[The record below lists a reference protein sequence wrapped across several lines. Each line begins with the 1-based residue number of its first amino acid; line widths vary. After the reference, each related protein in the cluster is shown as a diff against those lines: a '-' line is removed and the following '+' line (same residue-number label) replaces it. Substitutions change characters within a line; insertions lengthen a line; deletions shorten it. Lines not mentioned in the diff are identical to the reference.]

1 MDLDPKLVQRL
12 TRPIHQ
18 PGVTNHRM
26 ADRLIDRAERLVN
39 RLPLLDQQ
47 LARWSA
53 IADLETEDIPIVYAQ
68 VNEADQSAADDWPQD
83 QPQRVQGKNQ
93 TDSGEGDLPIA
104 VATPMQP
111 SIPPDLSRV
120 EPSQAPQIGT
130 ETGNPK
136 TAIAPLAPIVTTT
149 APIIQAQRDL
159 VISPDAAPLDGV
171 TPPLPLD
178 HTDQF
183 STPQAQGRLQTSP
196 PEADRGSMPSTSA
209 PVVEAIAPLGPVTN
223 QTTGV
228 IQAKLETGATPA
240 QPLEMGEDHDAI
252 APVQAAES
260 LQSVTASPIDQPSV
274 IKNPA
279 FDPQVMQAALSLDQ
293 PNLNPLPRDLPL
305 ATMPPAVN
313 QNESGHSELEDHR
326 VSAIAPS
333 PAQSATVEILTTPLS
348 PDSAS
353 SISDSMPLVQPSA
366 SSESAS
372 SEAASSEAARSK
384 SARSKSTRSKSARS
398 KSARSKSAR
407 SEAAAPRV
415 EAIAPLGPVTNQT
428 TGVIQ
433 AKLETGATPAQPLEM
448 GVDHNAIAP
457 VQAAESLQS
466 VTASPIDQS
475 SVIKNPAFDPQVMQ
489 AALSLDQPNLNPLP
503 RDLPL
508 AAMPP
513 AVNQN
518 ESGHSELE
526 DHRVSA
532 IAPSP
537 AQSATVEILTT
548 PLSPDSAHSDSMPL
562 VQPSASSEAASSEA
576 ASSEAASS
584 KSARSKSARSKSARS
599 KSARSEAAAPRVE
612 AIAPLGPVTNQTT
625 GVIQAKLETGAT
637 PAQPLA
643 IGEDQNAIAPVQA
656 AESLQSVTASP
667 IDQSS
672 VIKNPAFDPQVMQAA
687 LSLDQPNLNPL
698 PRDLPLATMP
708 PAVNQNESG
717 HSELEDHRVS
727 AIAPSPAQSATSEI
741 LTTPLSPD
749 SASPTPDSMPLVQ
762 PSASSEAA
770 SSEAARLKSA
780 SSKSA
785 SSKSTTSKSASLK
798 SARSE
803 AAAPIGGA
811 IAPLATNQTTGV
823 IQAKLETG
831 AKLVQ
836 PLEMESAAQPLNGG
850 EDQSAKALPPPKPD
864 IQPQTTALPT
874 IQTRPFT
881 EGIVQAKFA
890 AGATLP
896 MVAPSEGLAL
906 SPHSSG
912 FTSLN
917 LAASN
922 PIAAPLTTVPAGVTE
937 PILTPFT
944 PPRFPAVVS
953 VPSLDPAP
961 PPSIVLHAQ
970 NFRAEQE
977 NPLAHPQQAIAT
989 IVPRDGGD
997 RRYPQ
1002 DQPIFLGLNRIEGD
1016 QADGAKGSGAI
1027 AVPNRVAISPQVLAT
1042 PSEQGQDFTFVL
1054 PNQSETATMPQTAA
1068 LVQALEP
1075 ITPRV
1080 QPSSDANH
1088 PGSRVQ
1094 SVEMPQPIS
1103 PLVNA
1108 EIGRNTSP
1116 ELVVTT
1122 SQAANPMAASATPA
1136 LPRAIAQPL
1145 PSSRNPAHEEQ
1156 PALAVFSRP
1165 LEVPP
1170 STPTALGVTAQAQ
1183 PSRPVSPP
1191 PKQSPLRKEKREKRN
1206 EAGSSSLLKT
1216 AVSPIQPSA
1225 TRSQRLTPTPQT
1237 QSIPLPTVQVKTEF
1251 NPQNLEP
1258 LVLSGPMV
1266 RSHRT
1271 AVSQETHRAA
1281 QTRSQTPNSPVV
1293 ISPALPNP
1301 PPATASPGQQS
1312 SSTTGPRAKSTTTQ
1326 VAKQTTPAAVNIDDL
1341 VAKVERKVLKRLVVE
1356 RERRG
1361 GQRQWR

>member
-1 MDLDPKLVQRL
+1 MNLDPKLVQRL

-68 VNEADQSAADDWPQD
+68 WGDGEPLAPADGLQT
-83 QPQRVQGKNQ
+83 QPQRIQGDPA
-93 TDSGEGDLPIA
+93 TVPTLATLPVAIA
-104 VATPMQP
+104 VPTQP
-111 SIPPDLSRV
+111 SKPPDLSRV
-120 EPSQAPQIGT
+120 EPSQAPQMGT
-130 ETGNPK
+130 ETGNPR
-136 TAIAPLAPIVTTT
+136 TAIAPLAPIVTAT
-149 APIIQAQRDL
+149 APIIQAQGDVSTATDPL
-159 VISPDAAPLDGV
+159 PLDGV
-171 TPPLPLD
+171 TPPLPPNS
-178 HTDQF
+178 TDKLTTAQDQGKL
-183 STPQAQGRLQTSP
+183 SQSSPAPAQGSVPPESITAQVSPQAIAAEPQLHSST
-196 PEADRGSMPSTSA
+196 RGPM
-209 PVVEAIAPLGPVTN
+209 PVVESFTPSDGSASSSNLAPIGGAIAPLGPATN

-228 IQAKLETGATPA
+228 IQAKLETGAKLV
-240 QPLEMGEDHDAI
+240 QPLEIGADHNAI

-260 LQSVTASPIDQPSV
+260 LQSSTASPIDQPSA

-279 FDPQVMQAALSLDQ
+279 FDPQVMQAALSLDN
-293 PNLNPLPRDLPL
+293 PNLAPLPRDLPL
-305 ATMPPAVN
+305 AAMPPAVN
-313 QNESGHSELEDHR
+313 QNEQRHSELEDHR

-333 PAQSATVEILTTPLS
+333 PAHHSPQNPPTQAPSPAQSATFEILTTPLS
-348 PDSAS
+348 PDSAA

-372 SEAASSEAARSK
+372 SKSATSK
-384 SARSKSTRSKSARS
+384 SATSKSATS
-398 KSARSKSAR
+398 KSATSKSAT
-407 SEAAAPRV
+407 SKSATSKSATSKSATSKSAAPRV
-415 EAIAPLGPVTNQT
+415 EAIAPLGPPTNQT

-433 AKLETGATPAQPLEM
+433 AKLETGAKLVQPLEM

-466 VTASPIDQS
+466 STASPIDQPS
-475 SVIKNPAFDPQVMQ
+475 AIKNPAFDPQVMQ

-513 AVNQN
+513 AINQN
-518 ESGHSELE
+518 EQGYSELE

-537 AQSATVEILTT
+537 AHH
-548 PLSPDSAHSDSMPL
+548 SP
-562 VQPSASSEAASSEA
+562 
-576 ASSEAASS
+576 
-584 KSARSKSARSKSARS
+584 
-599 KSARSEAAAPRVE
+599 
-612 AIAPLGPVTNQTT
+612 
-625 GVIQAKLETGAT
+625 
-637 PAQPLA
+637 
-643 IGEDQNAIAPVQA
+643 QN
-656 AESLQSVTASP
+656 
-667 IDQSS
+667 
-672 VIKNPAFDPQVMQAA
+672 
-687 LSLDQPNLNPL
+687 
-698 PRDLPLATMP
+698 P
-708 PAVNQNESG
+708 PTQ
-717 HSELEDHRVS
+717 
-727 AIAPSPAQSATSEI
+727 APSPAQSATSEI

-749 SASPTPDSMPLVQ
+749 SASSISDSMPLVQ
-762 PSASSEAA
+762 PSASSESA
-770 SSEAARLKSA
+770 SSEFA

-785 SSKSTTSKSASLK
+785 RSESASSE

-803 AAAPIGGA
+803 SARSKSAALGVKA
-811 IAPLATNQTTGV
+811 IAPLGPPTNQTTGV

-831 AKLVQ
+831 ATLVQ
-836 PLEMESAAQPLNGG
+836 PLAMKSAAQPLNGG
-850 EDQSAKALPPPKPD
+850 EDQSAKALHPQNRPD
-864 IQPQTTALPT
+864 IQPQMTALPT

-881 EGIVQAKFA
+881 EGIVQAKFV
-890 AGATLP
+890 AGAALP

-906 SPHSSG
+906 SPHPSG

-953 VPSLDPAP
+953 VPPLDPAP
-961 PPSIVLHAQ
+961 PPSIVLHAR
-970 NFRAEQE
+970 NFRAERE
-977 NPLAHPQQAIAT
+977 NPLAHPQQTTVI
-989 IVPRDGGD
+989 PRDGGD
-997 RRYPQ
+997 RKFAHYEPRL
-1002 DQPIFLGLNRIEGD
+1002 FSGVNRIEGD
-1016 QADGAKGSGAI
+1016 QADGAKPSGAI
-1027 AVPNRVAISPQVLAT
+1027 AIPNRVAISPQALAT

-1054 PNQSETATMPQTAA
+1054 PNQSETTTMPTAA
-1068 LVQALEP
+1068 MVQALEP
-1075 ITPRV
+1075 TMPRV
-1080 QPSSDANH
+1080 QPSRDAKH
-1088 PGSRVQ
+1088 PGSMVQ
-1094 SVEMPQPIS
+1094 AVEMSQPIP
-1103 PLVNA
+1103 PLTPAKLV
-1108 EIGRNTSP
+1108 GNTSP
-1116 ELVVTT
+1116 ELVVATPQT
-1122 SQAANPMAASATPA
+1122 ANLTAASATPA

-1145 PSSRNPAHEEQ
+1145 PPSRNPAHEDQ

-1170 STPTALGVTAQAQ
+1170 STPTALGVTAPAQA
-1183 PSRPVSPP
+1183 SGAAFPP
-1191 PKQSPLRKEKREKRN
+1191 PKQSPLRKEEREKRN
-1206 EAGSSSLLKT
+1206 EAGSSSLLTPHSSLLKT

-1266 RSHRT
+1266 RSR
-1271 AVSQETHRAA
+1271 AVSQETHS
-1281 QTRSQTPNSPVV
+1281 QTRSQTPSSPVV

-1301 PPATASPGQQS
+1301 PPSPHQPNRPA
-1312 SSTTGPRAKSTTTQ
+1312 TGPRAKSTTTPGGT
-1326 VAKQTTPAAVNIDDL
+1326 QTTPAAVNIDDL